1 MFDDLAEAVQDLELE
16 SVEAERTDDLPDE
29 QD

>member
-16 SVEAERTDDLPDE
+16 AVEAELLDDLPDE

>member
-1 MFDDLAEAVQDLELE
+1 MFDDMAEAVQDLELE
-16 SVEAERTDDLPDE
+16 SVEAELLDDLPDE

>member
-16 SVEAERTDDLPDE
+16 SVEAELLDDLPDE